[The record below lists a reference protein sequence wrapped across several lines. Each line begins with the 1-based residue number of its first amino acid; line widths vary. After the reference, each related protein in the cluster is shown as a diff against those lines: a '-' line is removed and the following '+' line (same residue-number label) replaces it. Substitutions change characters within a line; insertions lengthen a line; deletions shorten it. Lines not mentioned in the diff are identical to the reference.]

1 MAYKYQKEASLS
13 VCMIVRD
20 EERLI
25 AGCLESIQA
34 IADQIVVVD
43 TGSVDRTEN
52 IARQFGAEVYS
63 SLWKNDF
70 SAARNVSLS
79 YATGDWILW
88 LDADERLM
96 SESLPKLA
104 ALCRRELEPVI
115 YNVNI
120 KNLQK
125 DGHNYALSRSHR
137 LFNNRSGI
145 RFTGQIHEQI
155 SPSAFKIGA
164 VEKESGIW
172 IYHTGYSFTGEQA
185 DKKEYRNRQILENYV
200 ICEPENAYAHFTL
213 AQHYDLNG
221 ELDNALRH
229 YKRVEE
235 LRQFGPGLSAALY
248 NAMGDTLFRLND
260 NRSAQRCANQSIE
273 KWPLQVGAY
282 YLMYK
287 IAVAENEAQAV
298 IHWLEKLEAN
308 LQKIET
314 TPDFLPSDLI
324 LDRGEVLNTLGI
336 YYLKTSQVPKAVD
349 SFKMAVS
356 FPATRP
362 KALKNLVD
370 WSLQTEQFA
379 FAGEHL
385 VQLLKTVGESPDL
398 LKKLAFVLIKQENFR
413 EAIAVYERLFEI
425 DKHDPETIKRLVGLY
440 GKIGDLSRAQE
451 IYRYLL
457 QPA

>member
-13 VCMIVRD
+13 VCLIVRD

-43 TGSVDRTEN
+43 TGSVDGTER
-52 IARQFGAEVYS
+52 IARQFDAEVYS

-96 SESLPKLA
+96 PESLPKLA
-104 ALCRRELEPVI
+104 ALCRRGLEPVL

-137 LFNNRSGI
+137 LFNNRPGI

-185 DKKEYRNRQILENYV
+185 EKKEHRNRQILENYV
-200 ICEPENAYAHFTL
+200 IREPENAFAHFTL

-248 NAMGDTLFRLND
+248 NAMGDTYFRLND
-260 NRSAQRCANQSIE
+260 FRSAQRCVNQSIE

-287 IAVAENEAQAV
+287 IAVAEKDNPAV
-298 IHWLEKLEAN
+298 IHWLERLETN

-314 TPDFLPSDLI
+314 APEYLPSDLI
-324 LDRGEVLNTLGI
+324 LERGEVLNTLGV
-336 YYLKTSQVPKAVD
+336 YYLKTNQASQAVD
-349 SFKMAVS
+349 AFKKAAS
-356 FPATRP
+356 FPATHQ
-362 KALKNLVD
+362 KALNNLID
-370 WSLQTEQFA
+370 WFLKTGQYTS
-379 FAGEHL
+379 AGEHL
-385 VQLLKTVGESPDL
+385 TQLLKTAGESPDL
-398 LKKLAFVLIKQENFR
+398 LKKLAFILLKQEKYH
-413 EAIAVYERLFEI
+413 EAITVYERLFEI
-425 DKHDPETIKRLVGLY
+425 DKNNPETIKRLVGLY
-440 GKIGDLSRAQE
+440 GKIGDLSKAQE